1 MKKGESDMSE
11 FEKAV
16 KIALIERNMTMQ
28 DLADALG
35 ITISY
40 VSDLIKEKRNNAQQI
55 QRIKDFL
62 ELSDAG
68 GNSA

>member
-1 MKKGESDMSE
+1 MSE

-16 KIALIERNMTMQ
+16 KIALIQRNMTMQ

-40 VSDLIKEKRNNAQQI
+40 VSDLIKEKRNNAVQV

-62 ELSDAG
+62 NLSDAG
-68 GNSA
+68 ESA

>member
-1 MKKGESDMSE
+1 MSE

-16 KIALIERNMTMQ
+16 KIALIQRSMTMQ

-40 VSDLIKEKRNNAQQI
+40 VSDLIHEKRNNVTQI

-62 ELSDAG
+62 ELSDESDTA
-68 GNSA
+68 

>member
-1 MKKGESDMSE
+1 MSE

-16 KIALIERNMTMQ
+16 KIALIQRSMTMQ

-40 VSDLIKEKRNNAQQI
+40 VSDLIHEKRNNTAQI

-62 ELSDAG
+62 ELSDEGDTA
-68 GNSA
+68 

>member
-1 MKKGESDMSE
+1 MSE

-55 QRIKDFL
+55 ARIKDFL
-62 ELSDAG
+62 GLSDKDD
-68 GNSA
+68 SA

>member
-1 MKKGESDMSE
+1 MSE

-16 KIALIERNMTMQ
+16 KIALIQRNMTMQ

-40 VSDLIKEKRNNAQQI
+40 VSDLIKEKRNNTVQI

-62 ELSDAG
+62 ELS
-68 GNSA
+68 

>member
-1 MKKGESDMSE
+1 MSE
-11 FEKAV
+11 FEKQV
-16 KIALIERNMTMQ
+16 KKALIDHDMTMQ

-40 VSDLIKEKRNNAQQI
+40 VSDLIKEKRQNPEQI

-62 ELSDAG
+62 GLSDGEGA
-68 GNSA
+68 

>member
-1 MKKGESDMSE
+1 MSE

-16 KIALIERNMTMQ
+16 KIALIQRSMTMQ

-40 VSDLIKEKRNNAQQI
+40 VSDLIHEKRSNTAQI

-62 ELSDAG
+62 ELSDESDTA
-68 GNSA
+68 

>member
-1 MKKGESDMSE
+1 MSE

-16 KIALIERNMTMQ
+16 KIALIQRSMTMQ

-40 VSDLIKEKRNNAQQI
+40 VSDLIHEKRNNTAQI

-62 ELSDAG
+62 ELSDESDTA
-68 GNSA
+68 